1 MKNSGVGPSR
11 SFTLRQGTKENSG
24 SANSLL
30 AASGV
35 SPSPIKN
42 GFQKVAEVTSTA
54 VGSYWAFLIAGVVVL
69 LWAVTGPYFDY
80 SDTWQ
85 LVINTGT
92 TIVTFLMVFVI
103 QNAQNRASRVV
114 ELKLDELL
122 RGTEGARTSFIDLDH
137 MTEDELECV
146 KGEFLKLR
154 EKFAPLVDDDI
165 DHIDRELSQRRKAH

>member
-1 MKNSGVGPSR
+1 MKDSR
-11 SFTLRQGTKENSG
+11 SSRGSTAAKRQGKPTGAGASP
-24 SANSLL
+24 LL
-30 AASGV
+30 KAGV
-35 SPSPIKN
+35 SSSPIKN
-42 GFQKVAEVTSTA
+42 GFQKVAETTSTA

-69 LWAVTGPYFDY
+69 VWAVTGPYFNY

-92 TIVTFLMVFVI
+92 TIVTFLMVFLI

-165 DHIDRELSQRRKAH
+165 DNIDRELSERRRRH